1 MYHIAP
7 QYEKMHS
14 SYVLYRFKPSIC
26 VNDNLLEL
34 AQTIFDK
41 TVQEDAEYV
50 ALQDLVAVKD
60 GTHDSPK
67 QQTIGHP
74 LVTSK
79 AIKGTSVDF
88 SQTKLIS
95 EDDFQAINKRS
106 KVDYGD
112 ILISMIG
119 TVGLTQLVI
128 DKEVDYAIKNVG
140 LIKTSTSPKLKL
152 LIYLAIKSDSG
163 RNYIAQS
170 LAGSTQQFL
179 SLTNLRKFPIP
190 RLSEIELSHLGESV
204 SALFDAVELNAD
216 ELKNLIEIRNALIK
230 KLLS

>member
-1 MYHIAP
+1 MR
-7 QYEKMHS
+7 
-14 SYVLYRFKPSIC
+14 L
-26 VNDNLLEL
+26 NDNLLEL

-41 TVQEDAEYV
+41 TVQEDTEYV
-50 ALQDLVAVKD
+50 ELQDLVAVKD

-67 QQTIGHP
+67 QQTTGHP

-95 EDDFQAINKRS
+95 EGDFQAINKRS

-119 TVGLTQLVI
+119 TVGLTHLVI

-204 SALFDAVELNAD
+204 SALFDAVELNTD

-230 KLLS
+230 QLLS